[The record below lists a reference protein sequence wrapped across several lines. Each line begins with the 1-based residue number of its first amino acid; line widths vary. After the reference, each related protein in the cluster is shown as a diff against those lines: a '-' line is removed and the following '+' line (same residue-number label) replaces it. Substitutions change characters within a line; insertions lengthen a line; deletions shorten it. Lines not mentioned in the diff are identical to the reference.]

1 MLQVPTFARRL
12 LLGTLLVPAVTL
24 SAQSVSNTSAADPTL
39 APAIPTPI
47 VTPALPS
54 SSPMQVT
61 DSSARMVTSSLIARP
76 VGLTRAT
83 SNAPAPAPKVP
94 RAESRSSTALMI
106 TGLAAI
112 VVGAV
117 VDDNDASS
125 ILIVGGAVVGLIG
138 LYKFLQ

>member
-1 MLQVPTFARRL
+1 MLRVPTFARRL
-12 LLGTLLVPAVTL
+12 LLGTLLVPAVSL
-24 SAQSVSNTSAADPTL
+24 SAQSSSNAVTTDP
-39 APAIPTPI
+39 AMVPAITAPVITPT
-47 VTPALPS
+47 APS
-54 SSPMQVT
+54 SSPTVVT
-61 DSSARMVTSSLIARP
+61 DSSARMVSSSLLAQP
-76 VGLTRAT
+76 VGLTRAKA
-83 SNAPAPAPKVP
+83 NAPAPAPKTP

-117 VDDNDASS
+117 IDDNDASS

>member
-12 LLGTLLVPAVTL
+12 LLGTLLVPAISL
-24 SAQSVSNTSAADPTL
+24 SAQSASNAVANAVATDPAVVPAVT
-39 APAIPTPI
+39 API
-47 VTPALPS
+47 
-54 SSPMQVT
+54 SSPAVVT
-61 DSSARMVTSSLIARP
+61 DSSARMATSSLLAQP
-76 VGLTRAT
+76 VGLTRAKA
-83 SNAPAPAPKVP
+83 NAPTPAPKVP

-138 LYKFLQ
+138 

>member
-12 LLGTLLVPAVTL
+12 LLGTLLVPAISL
-24 SAQSVSNTSAADPTL
+24 SAQSTSNLAATEPAVVPVATAPTGSAT
-39 APAIPTPI
+39 
-47 VTPALPS
+47 V
-54 SSPMQVT
+54 VT
-61 DSSARMVTSSLIARP
+61 DSSARMATSSLLAQP
-76 VGLTRAT
+76 VGLTRAKA
-83 SNAPAPAPKVP
+83 NAPAPAPKVP